1 MLRFSSVCLF
11 PVNYNFQK
19 KWPINYYRKL
29 HRISCTRHHL
39 IAWFIL
45 TFPFFSFIFFSILS
59 MVVFISIAI
68 SFYFMVIFSPIATI
82 HNTAIIA
89 ISLAYGLHQL
99 FGYSWHTGNERRRK
113 KRKLNR
119 RAKPSNWNAH
129 KILKIKIFTK
139 RWAKNQKKRETNE
152 QKNEQRSSAH
162 IIDGN
167 LYWQPSVANLHQNGV
182 KHTDN
187 PSHKESLKNLLW
199 THSESIFMS
208 ANIKHK

>member
-1 MLRFSSVCLF
+1 MA
-11 PVNYNFQK
+11 N
-19 KWPINYYRKL
+19 KL
-29 HRISCTRHHL
+29 LPKATPKSISCTRNHL

-45 TFPFFSFIFFSILS
+45 TFPFFSFIFFS

-113 KRKLNR
+113 KKTKLKR

-139 RWAKNQKKRETNE
+139 RWAKIKRRKKQTNKKWAKDLAHTSSMVIYIGNQVWRISIKMVLNTQTIRHIKNHLKIYYELI
-152 QKNEQRSSAH
+152 QKAYSWVR
-162 IIDGN
+162 I
-167 LYWQPSVANLHQNGV
+167 
-182 KHTDN
+182 
-187 PSHKESLKNLLW
+187 
-199 THSESIFMS
+199 
-208 ANIKHK
+208 